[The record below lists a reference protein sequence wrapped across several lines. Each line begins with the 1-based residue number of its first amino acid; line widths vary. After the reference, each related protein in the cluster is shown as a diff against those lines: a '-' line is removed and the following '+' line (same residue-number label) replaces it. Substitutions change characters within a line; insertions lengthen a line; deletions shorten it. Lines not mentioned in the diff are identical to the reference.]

1 MPKSTTLG
9 KGVKMAGKKKLLQ
22 ILDLMKMLPRS
33 NCRECGYATCMA
45 FATYVLREGENP
57 EKCPYWQPEDLAFV
71 KKSLAEQGDDSA
83 YPDHL
88 FSARKFVQERVARV
102 DFVAVAPKIGAELT
116 TFGEETCLVINLL
129 ERLYRVC
136 REKVEPVDRGEH
148 DLWEHILLYNYVA
161 EGGGRPLTGNW
172 VPMESLPGSLAKRKA
187 FVAGCEN
194 KIAAAYSGRPQALRR
209 ALAELKADFDVPE
222 NNAEVAAIFYPLPR
236 VPFQLLFWDADL
248 DDDFPAQ
255 VKVLFDETVLD
266 YLDIESLVFLGEKC
280 AERLENL
287 LPAGKK

>member
-1 MPKSTTLG
+1 MSE
-9 KGVKMAGKKKLLQ
+9 KKRLLQ
-22 ILDLMKMLPRS
+22 ILDLMKMLPRT
-33 NCRECGYATCMA
+33 NCRECGHATCMA
-45 FATYVLREGENP
+45 FATFVLREGEEP
-57 EKCPYWQPEDLAFV
+57 GKCPYWKPEDLAFV
-71 KKSLAEQGDDSA
+71 RKSLAEQGDDSA

-88 FSARKFVQERVARV
+88 FSARKFVQERIRKV
-102 DFVAVAPKIGAELT
+102 DFAAVAPRLGAELT
-116 TFGEETCLVINLL
+116 TAGDETCLVINLL

-136 REKVEPVDRGEH
+136 REEVEPLDQGEH

-187 FVAGCEN
+187 FVSGCEE
-194 KIAAAYSGRPQALRR
+194 KIAAAYSGRPEELTQALVR
-209 ALAELKADFDVPE
+209 LKADFTVPD
-222 NNAEVAAIFYPLPR
+222 NNAEVAAIFHPLPR

-248 DDDFPAQ
+248 EDDFPAQ

-266 YLDIESLVFLGEKC
+266 YLDIESLVFLGEKT

-287 LPAGKK
+287 RG

>member
-1 MPKSTTLG
+1 MSE
-9 KGVKMAGKKKLLQ
+9 KKRLLQ
-22 ILDLMKMLPRS
+22 ILDLMKMLPRT
-33 NCRECGYATCMA
+33 NCRECGHATCMA
-45 FATYVLREGENP
+45 FATFVLREGEEP
-57 EKCPYWQPEDLAFV
+57 GKCPYWKPEDLAFV
-71 KKSLAEQGDDSA
+71 RKSLAEQGDDSA

-88 FSARKFVQERVARV
+88 FSARKFVQERIRKV
-102 DFVAVAPKIGAELT
+102 DFAAVAPRCGAELT
-116 TFGEETCLVINLL
+116 TDGDETCLVINLL

-136 REKVEPVDRGEH
+136 REEVEPLDQGEH

-187 FVAGCEN
+187 FVSGCEE
-194 KIAAAYSGRPQALRR
+194 KIAAAYSGRPEELTQALVQ
-209 ALAELKADFDVPE
+209 LKADFTVPD
-222 NNAEVAAIFYPLPR
+222 NNAEVAAIFHPLPR

-248 DDDFPAQ
+248 EDDFPAQ

-266 YLDIESLVFLGEKC
+266 YLDIESLVFLGEKT

-287 LPAGKK
+287 RG

>member
-1 MPKSTTLG
+1 MSE
-9 KGVKMAGKKKLLQ
+9 KKRLLQ
-22 ILDLMKMLPRS
+22 IMDLMKMLPLT
-33 NCRECGYATCMA
+33 NCKECGSPTCMA
-45 FATYVLREGENP
+45 FATFVLREGKDP
-57 EKCPYWQPEDLAFV
+57 GLCPYWKPGDLEFV
-71 KKSLAEQGDDSA
+71 TRSLAEQGEDSA

-88 FSARKFVQERVARV
+88 FSARKFVQERIRQV
-102 DFVAVAPKIGAELT
+102 DFVAVAPKLGAEVVT
-116 TFGEETCLVINLL
+116 QGDETCLVINLL

-136 REKVEPVDRGEH
+136 RQEVEPLDRGEH

-187 FVAGCEN
+187 FVKGCEE
-194 KIAAAYSGRPQALRR
+194 KIAAAYSGRAAALRS
-209 ALAELKADFDVPE
+209 ALAELKADFTVPD

-248 DDDFPAQ
+248 EDGFPPQ

-266 YLDIESLVFLGEKC
+266 YLDIESLVFLGEKT
-280 AERLENL
+280 AERLEKL
-287 LPAGKK
+287 CS

>member
-1 MPKSTTLG
+1 MSE
-9 KGVKMAGKKKLLQ
+9 KKRLLQ
-22 ILDLMKMLPRS
+22 ILDLMKMLPRT
-33 NCRECGYATCMA
+33 NCRECGHATCMA
-45 FATYVLREGENP
+45 FATFVLREGEEP
-57 EKCPYWQPEDLAFV
+57 GKCPYWKPEDLAFV
-71 KKSLAEQGDDSA
+71 RKSLAEQGDDSA

-88 FSARKFVQERVARV
+88 FSARKFVQERIRKV
-102 DFVAVAPKIGAELT
+102 DFAAVAPKLGAELT
-116 TFGEETCLVINLL
+116 TAGDETCLVINLL

-136 REKVEPVDRGEH
+136 REEVEPLDRGEH

-187 FVAGCEN
+187 FVSGCEE
-194 KIAAAYSGRPQALRR
+194 KIAAAYSGRPEELTQALVQ
-209 ALAELKADFDVPE
+209 LKADFTVPAT
-222 NNAEVAAIFYPLPR
+222 NAEVAAIFHPLPR

-248 DDDFPAQ
+248 EDDFPAQ

-266 YLDIESLVFLGEKC
+266 YLDIESLVFLGEKT

-287 LPAGKK
+287 RG

>member
-1 MPKSTTLG
+1 VE
-9 KGVKMAGKKKLLQ
+9 KGVKMVEKKRLLQ
-22 ILDLMKMLPRS
+22 IIDLMKMLPRS
-33 NCRECGYATCMA
+33 NCRECGHSTCMA
-45 FATYVLREGENP
+45 FATFVLREGEKP
-57 EKCPYWQPEDLAFV
+57 EKCPYWRPEDLEFV

-88 FSARKFVQERVARV
+88 FSARKFVQERVSKI
-102 DFVAVAPKIGAELT
+102 DFTAVAPRIGAELT
-116 TFGEETCLVINLL
+116 THNEQTCLIINLL

-136 REKVEPVDRGEH
+136 KEEVEPIDRGEH

-187 FVAGCEN
+187 FVAGCES
-194 KIAAAYSGRPQALRR
+194 KIAMAYSGRPEALQL
-209 ALAELKADFDVPE
+209 ALNALNADFGVPE
-222 NNAEVAAIFYPLPR
+222 NNAEVAAIFLPLPR

-280 AERLENL
+280 AERLEDFL
-287 LPAGKK
+287 LTDKE